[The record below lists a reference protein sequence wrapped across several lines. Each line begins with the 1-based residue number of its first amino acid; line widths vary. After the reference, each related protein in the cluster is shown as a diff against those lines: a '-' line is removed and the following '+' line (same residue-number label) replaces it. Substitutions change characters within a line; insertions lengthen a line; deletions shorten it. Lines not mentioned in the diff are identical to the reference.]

1 MKGDEPPG
9 PGSGHIVPT
18 DLMAHDETGTPPA
31 LDLPFDAGSLA
42 ALRST
47 TQAHVSQAGMP
58 ADRAADMVIGLHELA
73 ANAVRHGAGS
83 GRLQI
88 WDHGGA
94 LRCHVDDDGPQ
105 VAGRR
110 VAGSDS
116 QNLAAR
122 WPVEPGHGL
131 WLARQV
137 ADQMMLRS
145 DQSGTKAVLIFT
157 LPAIADGKS
166 RGRP

>member
-9 PGSGHIVPT
+9 AGSGHIVLA
-18 DLMAHDETGTPPA
+18 DLMARDEAGTPPA

-42 ALRST
+42 ALRRAVH
-47 TQAHVSQAGMP
+47 AHVSQAGMP
-58 ADRAADMVIGLHELA
+58 ADRATDMVIGLHELA

-94 LRCHVDDDGPQ
+94 LCCHVDDDGPQ
-105 VAGRR
+105 VAGQRA
-110 VAGSDS
+110 AGSDS

-122 WPVEPGHGL
+122 WPFEPGHGL

-145 DQSGTKAVLIFT
+145 GQSGTKAVLVFT
-157 LPAIADGKS
+157 LPAVADGS
-166 RGRP
+166 SGRP

>member
-1 MKGDEPPG
+1 MAPDE
-9 PGSGHIVPT
+9 
-18 DLMAHDETGTPPA
+18 AGTPPA

-42 ALRST
+42 ALRRA

-58 ADRAADMVIGLHELA
+58 ADRATDMVIGLHELA

-110 VAGSDS
+110 AAGPDS

-137 ADQMMLRS
+137 SDQMMLRS

-157 LPAIADGKS
+157 LPAVADGRS
-166 RGRP
+166 RGRL

>member
-1 MKGDEPPG
+1 L
-9 PGSGHIVPT
+9 T
-18 DLMAHDETGTPPA
+18 ARDETGAPPA

-42 ALRST
+42 ALRSA
-47 TQAHVSQAGMP
+47 TQAHVSRAGMP
-58 ADRAADMVIGLHELA
+58 ADRATDMVIGLHELA

-88 WDHGGA
+88 WDHDGA

-105 VAGRR
+105 VAGQRA
-110 VAGSDS
+110 AGSDG

-122 WPVEPGHGL
+122 WPFEPGHGL

-137 ADQMMLRS
+137 ADQMLLRS

-157 LPAIADGKS
+157 LPAVAGGES
-166 RGRP
+166 SGRP